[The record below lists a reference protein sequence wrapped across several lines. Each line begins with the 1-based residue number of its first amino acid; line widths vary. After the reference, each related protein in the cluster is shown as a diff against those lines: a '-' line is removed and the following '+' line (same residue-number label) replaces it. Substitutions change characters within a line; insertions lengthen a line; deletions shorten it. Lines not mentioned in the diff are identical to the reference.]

1 VNQIYYSEY
10 IMKNIQLQG
19 SDETKKWRISDK
31 FINYDFVAF
40 IDNTFPKSEG
50 RKKVEFRTL
59 VGFNS
64 VSEWAYYFQLQ
75 EIFGI
80 TVDAILKLLDDKG
93 CILELNRKENYLRYH
108 RPNITRLWSEI
119 HARIE
124 K

>member
-1 VNQIYYSEY
+1 
-10 IMKNIQLQG
+10 M
-19 SDETKKWRISDK
+19 TKVKLDKSIITTRWRIPDK
-31 FINYDFVAF
+31 FINYDFAAF

-75 EIFGI
+75 EIYGI

-93 CILELNRKENYLRYH
+93 CILELNRKENFLRYH

-119 HARIE
+119 LARIE
-124 K
+124 KHSGI